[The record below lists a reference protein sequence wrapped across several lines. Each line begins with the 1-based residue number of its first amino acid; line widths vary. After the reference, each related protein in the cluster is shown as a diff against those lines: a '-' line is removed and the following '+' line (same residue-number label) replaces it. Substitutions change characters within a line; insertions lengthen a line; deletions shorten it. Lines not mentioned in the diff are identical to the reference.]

1 MRGGKTGIIGFGTT
15 VVLLIA
21 VLTCCSACA
30 GGAGEARD
38 DGASASAQ
46 PGVAQRSDSPES
58 DSAARLDDAAPEGD
72 AARRGELSMSIDGR
86 PVNVTW
92 LDNEAVAALKEL
104 VRETPL
110 TVRMTKYGGFEQ
122 VGALGAE
129 LPSSDVQTTTSP
141 GDVVLYNGNA
151 IVVFYGSNT
160 WAYTRLGTI
169 GDMTASEVEGLLA
182 NEDVEMTLALAGA

>member
-1 MRGGKTGIIGFGTT
+1 
-15 VVLLIA
+15 
-21 VLTCCSACA
+21 
-30 GGAGEARD
+30 
-38 DGASASAQ
+38 
-46 PGVAQRSDSPES
+46 
-58 DSAARLDDAAPEGD
+58 
-72 AARRGELSMSIDGR
+72 MSIDGR

-169 GDMTASEVEGLLA
+169 GDMTASELEGLLA